1 MKYLW
6 RIIRI
11 YCLFNLSI
19 YNRIGYLF
27 IMLVHV
33 LLYEAGTESEG
44 IHSLEL
50 KGTTVILMFEDK
62 DDAERYCGLLEAQDF
77 PTPSVEELTR
87 TDIEAFC
94 IEAGYEPRFVEK
106 GFIPRTDEER
116 LMISPPLSNLEVG
129 NWQNQ
134 DNLNGQ
140 ISSNDQLQDIKKR
153 LENLL

>member
-1 MKYLW
+1 
-6 RIIRI
+6 
-11 YCLFNLSI
+11 
-19 YNRIGYLF
+19 
-27 IMLVHV
+27 MLVHV

-50 KGTTVILMFEDK
+50 KGTTVILMFEDR

-77 PTPSVEELTR
+77 PTPSVEELTKG
-87 TDIEAFC
+87 DIEAFC
-94 IEAGYEPRFVEK
+94 LDNGYEARFVEK

-129 NWQNQ
+129 NWHDQENINNQ
-134 DNLNGQ
+134 SN
-140 ISSNDQLQDIKKR
+140 SNDQLEDIKKR

>member
-1 MKYLW
+1 M
-6 RIIRI
+6 
-11 YCLFNLSI
+11 S
-19 YNRIGYLF
+19 
-27 IMLVHV
+27 MLVHV

-50 KGTTVILMFEDK
+50 NGATVILMFQER

-87 TDIEAFC
+87 VDIEAFC
-94 IEAGYEPRFVEK
+94 VEAGYEARFVEK

-129 NWQNQ
+129 NWHNS
-134 DNLNGQ
+134 DNINNKNT
-140 ISSNDQLQDIKKR
+140 SSDDQLEAIKKR

>member
-1 MKYLW
+1 
-6 RIIRI
+6 
-11 YCLFNLSI
+11 
-19 YNRIGYLF
+19 
-27 IMLVHV
+27 MLVHV

-50 KGTTVILMFEDK
+50 KGRTVILMFQNR

-87 TDIEAFC
+87 VDIESFC
-94 IEAGYEPRFVEK
+94 VEAGYEARFVEK
-106 GFIPRTDEER
+106 GFIPSTDEER

-129 NWQNQ
+129 DWKNQ
-134 DNLNGQ
+134 ANINNK
-140 ISSNDQLQDIKKR
+140 SSSSDQLEDIKKR

>member
-1 MKYLW
+1 
-6 RIIRI
+6 
-11 YCLFNLSI
+11 
-19 YNRIGYLF
+19 
-27 IMLVHV
+27 MLVHV

-50 KGTTVILMFEDK
+50 KGATVILMFQER

-87 TDIEAFC
+87 VDIEAFC
-94 IEAGYEPRFVEK
+94 NEAGYEARFVEK
-106 GFIPRTDEER
+106 GFIPSNDEER

-129 NWQNQ
+129 NWSEKENEY
-134 DNLNGQ
+134 NSS
-140 ISSNDQLQDIKKR
+140 SSNDQLEDIKKR

>member
-1 MKYLW
+1 
-6 RIIRI
+6 
-11 YCLFNLSI
+11 
-19 YNRIGYLF
+19 
-27 IMLVHV
+27 MLVHV

-50 KGTTVILMFEDK
+50 KGSTVILMFEER

-87 TDIEAFC
+87 SDIEAFC
-94 IEAGYEPRFVEK
+94 IEAGYEPRYVEK

-116 LMISPPLSNLEVG
+116 LMISPPLSNLDVG
-129 NWQNQ
+129 IWHDQ
-134 DNLNGQ
+134 DNIKDQ
-140 ISSNDQLQDIKKR
+140 TSSNDQLEDIKKR

>member
-1 MKYLW
+1 
-6 RIIRI
+6 
-11 YCLFNLSI
+11 
-19 YNRIGYLF
+19 
-27 IMLVHV
+27 MLVNV

-50 KGTTVILMFEDK
+50 KGKTVILMFEDK

-87 TDIEAFC
+87 RDIEAFC
-94 IEAGYEPRFVEK
+94 IEAGYEPRYVEK
-106 GFIPRTDEER
+106 GFIPSTDEER

-129 NWQNQ
+129 DWHNQ
-134 DNLNGQ
+134 DNT
-140 ISSNDQLQDIKKR
+140 NDQTSSDDQLEDIKKR

>member
-1 MKYLW
+1 
-6 RIIRI
+6 
-11 YCLFNLSI
+11 
-19 YNRIGYLF
+19 
-27 IMLVHV
+27 MLVHV

-50 KGTTVILMFEDK
+50 KGRTVILMFQNR

-87 TDIEAFC
+87 DDIESFC
-94 IEAGYEPRFVEK
+94 LEAGYEARFVEK
-106 GFIPRTDEER
+106 GFIPSTDEER

-129 NWQNQ
+129 DWHVQENTNKVS
-134 DNLNGQ
+134 
-140 ISSNDQLQDIKKR
+140 SSNDQLDDIKKR

>member
-1 MKYLW
+1 
-6 RIIRI
+6 
-11 YCLFNLSI
+11 
-19 YNRIGYLF
+19 
-27 IMLVHV
+27 MLVNV

-77 PTPSVEELTR
+77 PTPSVELLTR
-87 TDIEAFC
+87 KDIEAFC
-94 IEAGYEPRFVEK
+94 IEAGYEARYVEK
-106 GFIPRTDEER
+106 GFIPSNDEER

-129 NWQNQ
+129 NWHNQ
-134 DNLNGQ
+134 DNINEQ
-140 ISSNDQLQDIKKR
+140 ISSNDQLEDIKKR